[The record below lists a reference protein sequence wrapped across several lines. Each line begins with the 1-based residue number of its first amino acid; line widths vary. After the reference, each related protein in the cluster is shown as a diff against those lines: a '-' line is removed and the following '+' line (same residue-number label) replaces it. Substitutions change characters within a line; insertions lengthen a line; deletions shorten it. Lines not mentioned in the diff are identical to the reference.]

1 MTQTP
6 RGFNQPVKPSPALAG
21 VIGPETR
28 LRTQVTKDVWAY
40 IKRNGLQGTEP
51 GKRRMINADEALREV
66 FGCDQLSMFT
76 MTKRVAAH
84 LSLDLAVPAD
94 QGA

>member
-1 MTQTP
+1 MTPKP
-6 RGFNQPVKPSPALAG
+6 RGFNQPVKPSPQLAG

-28 LRTQVTKDVWAY
+28 LRTQVTKDIWTY
-40 IKRNGLQGTEP
+40 IRKHGLQDSVN
-51 GKRRMINADEALREV
+51 RRMINADPALREV

-76 MTKRVAAH
+76 MTKRIAAH
-84 LSLDLAVPAD
+84 LTLDLAVPAD